1 MKKAQSILGPVS
13 EEQLGFTLAHEHL
26 ITNPPLWKI
35 KEEPDFLLN
44 DLKKSI
50 TELES
55 FRSVGGKTIVEGT
68 AIDWGRNVRAL
79 LEIAEK
85 VKGVNIIA
93 TTGFNRG
100 DYFDRWFYEWSVEDL
115 TQLVVRDVTQG
126 IDETNA
132 KAGVIKIG
140 TSYNNILAAERKAIR
155 VAGRAHMIVR
165 APIMAHTTLGT
176 MALEQLKM
184 LEEEDV
190 DPRKVAF
197 IHMDQNL
204 DLWYYE
210 KVLKKGAFIEF
221 DGPSKVKYYSDE
233 LRINYLNK
241 LIEKG
246 YEDQILIS
254 GDMGRRSYLRAYGG
268 GPGLTFIVTEFIPR
282 LREHGWDDK
291 LIDKIFIKN
300 PATYLAFLD

>member
-35 KEEPDFLLN
+35 KEDPDFLLN
-44 DLKKSI
+44 DLNKSI

-79 LEIAEK
+79 LEIADK

-100 DYFDRWFYEWSVEDL
+100 DYVDKWFYEWSIEDL
-115 TQLVVRDVTQG
+115 TRLLVRDLTQG

-132 KAGVIKIG
+132 RAGVIKIG
-140 TSYNNILAAERKAIR
+140 TSYNNVLAAERKAIQ
-155 VAGRAHMIVR
+155 VAGRAHATVK

-176 MALEQLKM
+176 MALEQIKM
-184 LEEEDV
+184 LKENDV
-190 DPRKVAF
+190 DLRKVAF

-210 KVLKKGAFIEF
+210 KVLEKEAFIEF
-221 DGPSKVKYYSDE
+221 DGPSKVKYYTDE

-241 LIEKG
+241 LVEKG

-254 GDMGRRSYLRAYGG
+254 GDMGRRSYLEAYGG
-268 GPGLTFIVTEFIPR
+268 WPGLKFVISQFIPR
-282 LREHGWDDK
+282 LKEQGWDDK
-291 LIDKIFIKN
+291 LVDKIFIEN
-300 PATYLAFLD
+300 PAKYLTFLN